1 MRSKLSQQ
9 EFEARARTEAILQQL
24 VIACRQVG
32 RMAGKLSGLSLV
44 WNVVCLDYLISGL
57 YLFCT
62 ISFLDYIFSG
72 LYLIWL
78 VQVGELEKREV
89 KASEE
94 VASLRQEVLSHSA
107 LDSWT

>member
-1 MRSKLSQQ
+1 MRVKLSQQ

-32 RMAGKLSGLSLV
+32 PLLSY
-44 WNVVCLDYLISGL
+44 LDYLF
-57 YLFCT
+57 YLDQ
-62 ISFLDYIFSG
+62 ILPRLS
-72 LYLIWL
+72 LIWL

-94 VASLRQEVLSHSA
+94 VASLRREVVFTFCSC
-107 LDSWT
+107 T